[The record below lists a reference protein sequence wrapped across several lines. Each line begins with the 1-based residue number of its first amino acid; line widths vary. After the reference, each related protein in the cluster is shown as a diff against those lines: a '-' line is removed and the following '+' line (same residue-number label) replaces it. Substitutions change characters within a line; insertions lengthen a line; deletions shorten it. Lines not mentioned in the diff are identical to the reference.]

1 VDLRDIPPRTAN
13 FQFAPRSL
21 RSLACRFFFC
31 FNSLFFDSVRGGVS
45 YLRRARYVACKPK
58 ACVLPQMGFPGSSSG
73 VEDRIQ
79 EGICWV

>member
-1 VDLRDIPPRTAN
+1 MDLRDIPPRTAN

-58 ACVLPQMGFPGSSSG
+58 ALETSHELSARGLFQTACDSA
-73 VEDRIQ
+73 
-79 EGICWV
+79 